1 MIDFERLKTWYLD
14 TINESVTNRQLC
26 ERDRDYYDNNQWTP
40 KERSVIENRGQPV
53 ITNNKIKPKVDAL
66 IGLEIQSRVDAKAYP
81 REPNSEDAAE
91 AATDALRYVTDN
103 ADFNKT
109 KTEAAYNLFI
119 EGTCAA
125 IVEVDKT
132 VKGFEIFPRHIP
144 WDRFF
149 KDPHSSRKDGK
160 DAKFM
165 GQAIWMDAS
174 DAKEMFPDADPSLF
188 AEGSNDGSIGDT
200 YDDKPRQAMFDKG
213 RDRVKVI
220 EMFYHHKQWNHV
232 FFTGNGELVP
242 SRLSPYLDDCA
253 EPCNPIEIQ
262 SAFIDRNNQTY
273 GAIRQLIS
281 IQDEINKRG
290 SKSLHLLS
298 TNQII
303 ADKGAVENV
312 NKAKKEA
319 AKPDGYII
327 KNPGKDF
334 QVVRG
339 ADLAM
344 GQFQL
349 LQEAKSEIDQ
359 IGANAAM
366 SGKEDRVM
374 SGRALQVRQQSGAVE
389 IATLLDGLRDW
400 EKRIYRQIW
409 ARAKQFWN
417 EQKWIRVTDDEKNL
431 KFVGLNQPV
440 TVGQVLEQRG
450 TPYDVLDPR
459 NEEIAY
465 MQNNLAELDV
475 DIILD
480 VAPDTVNLQ
489 AEQFELLTQMYQ
501 VAPQAIPLD
510 LVMEA
515 SALPNKRQILE
526 KMRGETPEAQQQQQQ
541 EQQMQQQQMQM
552 AEQSA
557 QLDMAEKEAK
567 INKTNAETEKITV
580 QAQVAANTPLS

>member
-1 MIDFERLKTWYLD
+1 
-14 TINESVTNRQLC
+14 V
-26 ERDRDYYDNNQWTP
+26 
-40 KERSVIENRGQPV
+40 
-53 ITNNKIKPKVDAL
+53 
-66 IGLEIQSRVDAKAYP
+66 
-81 REPNSEDAAE
+81 
-91 AATDALRYVTDN
+91 
-103 ADFNKT
+103 
-109 KTEAAYNLFI
+109 
-119 EGTCAA
+119 
-125 IVEVDKT
+125 
-132 VKGFEIFPRHIP
+132 
-144 WDRFF
+144 
-149 KDPHSSRKDGK
+149 
-160 DAKFM
+160 
-165 GQAIWMDAS
+165 
-174 DAKEMFPDADPSLF
+174 
-188 AEGSNDGSIGDT
+188 
-200 YDDKPRQAMFDKG
+200 
-213 RDRVKVI
+213 
-220 EMFYHHKQWNHV
+220 
-232 FFTGNGELVP
+232 
-242 SRLSPYLDDCA
+242 
-253 EPCNPIEIQ
+253 
-262 SAFIDRNNQTY
+262 
-273 GAIRQLIS
+273 
-281 IQDEINKRG
+281 
-290 SKSLHLLS
+290 
-298 TNQII
+298 I
-303 ADKGAVENV
+303 ADKGAVDDV
-312 NKAKKEA
+312 NKAKRTIA
-319 AKPDGYII
+319 QPDGWTV
-327 KNPGKDF
+327 KNPGKALD
-334 QVVRG
+334 VITG
-339 ADLAM
+339 TDLAM

-501 VAPQAIPLD
+501 VAPEAIPLD
-510 LVMEA
+510 MVIEA
-515 SALPNKRQILE
+515 SSLPNKRQILE
-526 KMRGETPEAQQQQQQ
+526 KMRGESPEAQQQQQQ

-557 QLDMAEKEAK
+557 QLEMAEKEAK

>member
-1 MIDFERLKTWYLD
+1 MIEFERLKNWYLD
-14 TINESVTNRQLC
+14 TITESVTNRELC
-26 ERDRDYYDNNQWTP
+26 ERDRDYYDNKQWTSE
-40 KERSVIENRGQPV
+40 ERSALEKRGQPV
-53 ITNNKIKPKVDAL
+53 VTLNRIKPKVDSL

-91 AATDALRYVTDN
+91 AATDALRYVSDN
-103 ADFNKT
+103 ADFDSV

-174 DAKEMFPDADPSLF
+174 DAKLMFPDADESLF
-188 AEGSNDGSIGDT
+188 GEGSDESYSGDT
-200 YDDKPRQAMFDKG
+200 YDDKPRTSMFDKG
-213 RDRVKVI
+213 RNRVKVI
-220 EMFYHHKQWNHV
+220 EMFYHHEQWHHV

-253 EPCNPIEIQ
+253 EPCNPIELQ
-262 SAFIDRNNQTY
+262 CAFIDRDNQTY
-273 GAIRQLIS
+273 GAVRQLVS
-281 IQDEINKRG
+281 IQDEINKRR

-298 TNQII
+298 TNQAI

-319 AKPDGYII
+319 AKPGGWVI
-327 KNPGKDF
+327 KNPGKDL
-334 QVVRG
+334 QLIRG
-339 ADLAM
+339 SDLAM

-349 LQEAKSEIDQ
+349 LQESKAEIDQ

-366 SGKEDRVM
+366 AGKEDRVM

-400 EKRIYRQIW
+400 EKRIYRQVW
-409 ARAKQFWN
+409 ARVKQFWT
-417 EQKWIRVTDDEKNL
+417 EQKWI
-431 KFVGLNQPV
+431 
-440 TVGQVLEQRG
+440 
-450 TPYDVLDPR
+450 
-459 NEEIAY
+459 
-465 MQNNLAELDV
+465 
-475 DIILD
+475 
-480 VAPDTVNLQ
+480 
-489 AEQFELLTQMYQ
+489 
-501 VAPQAIPLD
+501 
-510 LVMEA
+510 
-515 SALPNKRQILE
+515 
-526 KMRGETPEAQQQQQQ
+526 
-541 EQQMQQQQMQM
+541 
-552 AEQSA
+552 
-557 QLDMAEKEAK
+557 
-567 INKTNAETEKITV
+567 
-580 QAQVAANTPLS
+580 